1 MGEKLRPVP
10 TVKPSPRKV
19 LLLGCPD
26 HTDAHE
32 KGEEQPARAG
42 LLDKKNCEK
51 SLNSREVTTKIT
63 PDVKQLAEK

>member
-10 TVKPSPRKV
+10 TVKPSP

-42 LLDKKNCEK
+42 LLDKQNCEK
-51 SLNSREVTTKIT
+51 SLNSREVTTKIA